1 MTIGEAIKL
10 VDKLKPNQ
18 YPQTLKIKWL
28 SKLDGQIFGEVF
40 STHEESPV
48 DNFTGYDEETPQSTA
63 LLVPYPF
70 DEDIYSFYLQAA
82 VDRENGEISKYNA
95 TQTAYNGAYQVFQDW
110 YNRTHLPKSQGRFR
124 F

>member
-28 SKLDGQIFGEVF
+28 SKLDGQIFSEVF

-48 DNFTGYDEETPQSTA
+48 DNFTGYDEETPQSTV

-70 DEDIYSFYLQAA
+70 DEDIYSFYLQAV

-95 TQTAYNGAYQVFQDW
+95 TQTAYNGAFQVFQDW